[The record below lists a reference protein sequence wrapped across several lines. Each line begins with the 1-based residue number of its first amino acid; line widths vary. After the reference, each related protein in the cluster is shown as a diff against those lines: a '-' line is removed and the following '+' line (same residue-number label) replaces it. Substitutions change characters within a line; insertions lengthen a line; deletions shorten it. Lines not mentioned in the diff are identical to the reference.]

1 MVCLLLNNQNQ
12 EKQEME
18 LIKLFHDLAI
28 TGGCVVIAVLPR
40 FITALAEAKADR
52 QDQSAEGI

>member
-1 MVCLLLNNQNQ
+1 
-12 EKQEME
+12 ME
-18 LIKLFHDLAI
+18 LVKLLHDFVI
-28 TGGCVVIAVLPR
+28 IGGCVVIAVLPR

>member
-1 MVCLLLNNQNQ
+1 
-12 EKQEME
+12 ME
-18 LIKLFHDLAI
+18 LVKLLHDLAI

-40 FITALAEAKADR
+40 LIAALAEAKADQ

>member
-1 MVCLLLNNQNQ
+1 METLI
-12 EKQEME
+12 ME
-18 LIKLFHDLAI
+18 LVKLLHDLAI

-40 FITALAEAKADR
+40 FVTALAEAKADR

>member
-1 MVCLLLNNQNQ
+1 
-12 EKQEME
+12 ME
-18 LIKLFHDLAI
+18 LVKLLHDLAI
-28 TGGCVVIAVLPR
+28 TGAFVVIAALPR

>member
-1 MVCLLLNNQNQ
+1 MACLLLNNQNQ
-12 EKQEME
+12 EKEME
-18 LIKLFHDLAI
+18 LIKLLHDLAI

-40 FITALAEAKADR
+40 FITAVAEAKADR